1 VSGGGEAAL
10 AKAAARAAAERRRG
24 LAKGA
29 ARERCAQAALLDFLK
44 PLRGRVLSGYMP
56 IRSEISPLPVMEAM
70 ASHGP
75 LCLPVVEG
83 AGRPLSFRE
92 WVAGGPLVKGAFGA
106 LVPAEGRVLV
116 PEVLIVPLLAF
127 DAAGH
132 RLGYGGGFYD
142 RTLEMLRARG
152 DVLAVGFAF
161 AAQEVERLPAEPTDQ
176 PLDAIVTEN
185 GVLRPTA

>member
-1 VSGGGEAAL
+1 MAG
-10 AKAAARAAAERRRG
+10 AKAAARAAAERRR
-24 LAKGA
+24 AGA
-29 ARERCAQAALLDFLK
+29 RDGARERRAQAALLEFLK
-44 PLRGRVLSGYMP
+44 PFRGHVLSGYMP

-70 ASHGP
+70 AAHGP

-83 AGRPLSFRE
+83 AGRPLSFRAWAPGAALE
-92 WVAGGPLVKGAFGA
+92 KGVFGA
-106 LVPAEGRVLV
+106 MVPAGGRVLV

-127 DAAGH
+127 DARGQ

-161 AAQEVERLPAEPTDQ
+161 AAQEAARLPAEPTDQ

-185 GVLRPTA
+185 GVLRPSP

>member
-1 VSGGGEAAL
+1 MSGGEEEAL
-10 AKAAARAAAERRRG
+10 AKAAMRAEAEQRRAG
-24 LAKGA
+24 AKGA
-29 ARERCAQAALLDFLK
+29 ARERHAQAMLLDFLK
-44 PLRGRVLSGYMP
+44 RHRGRVLSGYMP
-56 IRSEISPLPVMEAM
+56 IRSEISPQPVMEAM

-83 AGRPLSFRE
+83 AGKPLSFRE
-92 WVAGGPLVKGAFGA
+92 WVPGAPLLKGAFGA
-106 LVPAEGRVLV
+106 LVPAEGKALV

-142 RTLEMLRARG
+142 RTLDFLRARG

-161 AAQEVERLPAEPTDQ
+161 AAQEMECLPAEPTDQ

-185 GVLRPTA
+185 GVMRPMV